1 MLNSVY
7 YLYKTALDKY
17 QSKEGP
23 RYASEVKKETQ
34 KTMER
39 NAPQESHCL
48 IRDLSLF
55 ERSLF
60 CSRLSLYSVFEYN
73 RISESNI
80 RHLRRDLDDL

>member
-1 MLNSVY
+1 MFFKGGTEN
-7 YLYKTALDKY
+7 AA
-17 QSKEGP
+17 QI
-23 RYASEVKKETQ
+23 KKETQ

-39 NAPQESHCL
+39 NAPQESDCL
-48 IRDLSLF
+48 TRDPSLF
-55 ERSLF
+55 ERPLF